1 MSQNELSYFTDRAVR
16 SDRVIY
22 TPAMFA
28 KDALLYLQEVGELT
42 ALKDHSSH
50 RKDLESFLFFVVK
63 DGAGEV
69 EYAGETYRLAPGD
82 CVWIDCRKPYCHRSS
97 SDRLWTLQ
105 WVHFYGNSVDK
116 VYEKYLERGGRNVFH
131 TEKMSGYTHLLEA
144 VYGVADSEDYIR
156 DMRINEYL
164 QRLLTLLMEET
175 YRPVKDNGSE
185 KQESIRN
192 IKDYLEAH
200 YEERISLEDLAQR
213 FFINKFYL
221 MKRFKQTYGVT
232 VNSYLMQIRI
242 TRAKQLLRFTDLP
255 IERIGEK
262 CGIPDPNYFT
272 RAFKKLEGLT
282 PGKYRRMW

>member
-1 MSQNELSYFTDRAVR
+1 M
-16 SDRVIY
+16 
-22 TPAMFA
+22 
-28 KDALLYLQEVGELT
+28 
-42 ALKDHSSH
+42 
-50 RKDLESFLFFVVK
+50 
-63 DGAGEV
+63 
-69 EYAGETYRLAPGD
+69 
-82 CVWIDCRKPYCHRSS
+82 
-97 SDRLWTLQ
+97 
-105 WVHFYGNSVDK
+105 
-116 VYEKYLERGGRNVFH
+116 FH

-175 YRPVKDNGSE
+175 YRPVKENGSE